1 MMRALEGRRRAAG
14 QTLAIFALMLPLL
27 VGMAG
32 VGADG
37 ANAYL
42 HYRNA
47 QSAADLAALA
57 GARLLPE
64 IPSIVDYTNARNRA
78 VSVAS
83 SNGYPSGVTVEA
95 PYIDSGGTI
104 HAHDVEVVIDSTAQT
119 YFLPLF
125 GQPTWD
131 LSVRAV
137 AGSSWSGS
145 GGSFP
150 AVFAGCTNPSECGD
164 YWDPNKAIEWPG
176 SNGIIT
182 GGIHSNCGALIN
194 GSGNAIVGNTTYLAG
209 CTFSGGSNTYTPSAA
224 TGPHQDFPVDY
235 TAADFACT
243 QTKVGKLE

>member
-64 IPSIVDYTNARNRA
+64 IPTIVDYTNARNRA

-83 SNGYPSGVTVEA
+83 SNGYPSGVTAEA

-104 HAHDVEVVIDSTAQT
+104 HTHDVEVVIDSTVQT

-150 AVFAGCTNPSECGD
+150 AVFAGRRNPRERGD
-164 YWDPNKAIEWPG
+164 YRSASRAIEWPR
-176 SNGIIT
+176 SDGIIT
-182 GGIHSNCGALIN
+182 ACIASICAALITRWDD
-194 GSGNAIVGNTTYLAG
+194 SIVGR
-209 CTFSGGSNTYTPSAA
+209 
-224 TGPHQDFPVDY
+224 
-235 TAADFACT
+235 
-243 QTKVGKLE
+243 